1 MFWVLKVLLLVNWC
15 IVILD
20 WVWYVNKLI
29 LMLILFN
36 YYVRL
41 LLWCLSVKM
50 IEFFKLVFSVLI
62 GNILGIENDFVG

>member
-36 YYVRL
+36 YVRL

>member
-15 IVILD
+15 IIILD

-36 YYVRL
+36 YVRL